1 LNVDDVFKRERDA
14 MKWPFLRAICDC
26 VGRRLRSNASFFA
39 IDGLPRS
46 DNGIEGFNSIEA
58 LVKHIVWGES
68 AIRIMLGQLAYRE
81 QHRRLRLS

>member
-14 MKWPFLRAICDC
+14 MERPFLRAICDC
-26 VGRRLRSNASFFA
+26 LGRRLRSSASFFA

-46 DNGIEGFNSIEA
+46 DNGIESFNSIEA
-58 LVKHIVWGES
+58 LVKYIVWGKS
-68 AIRIMLGQLAYRE
+68 AIPIMSDQFAYRE